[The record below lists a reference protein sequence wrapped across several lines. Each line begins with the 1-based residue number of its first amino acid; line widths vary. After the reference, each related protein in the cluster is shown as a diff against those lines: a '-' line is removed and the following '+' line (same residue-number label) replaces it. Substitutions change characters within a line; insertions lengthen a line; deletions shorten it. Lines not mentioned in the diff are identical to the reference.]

1 MPLPRVTIVGLGPG
15 PLNTL
20 TKATLDAIE
29 NIAVQFVRTHMH
41 PTASLLPNATSF
53 DNLYER
59 FETFDEV
66 YAAIAEKVAAA
77 AIEHGEVLY
86 AVPGSPLVLEN
97 SVKQLALDPR
107 IAVDILP
114 ALSFLDL
121 AWDALGVDPVNA
133 SVRLIDGHQFG
144 QEAVGERGPLL
155 VAQVH
160 SKWVLSDVKLTLEN
174 STGDEPIV
182 ILHHLGLPDQQVI
195 HTSWSQMDQVV
206 EADHLTS
213 LYIPQLASPIDSEMA
228 ALHQLA
234 RTLRQECPWDREQ
247 THESLVKYLLEE
259 TYEVVDALKAL
270 DPSDP
275 STDDA
280 LIDELG
286 DLLYQIEF
294 HAAIAEEQ
302 GRFSIVDIARSIH
315 SKLVRRHPHVFGDA
329 VANTAQDVVTTWQAV
344 KETEREAKSI
354 GQSGPISIFDG
365 VAGSSPSLMFAAKLQ
380 KRAADVGFDWP
391 SFDGALAKVIEETAE
406 LRHAIDAG
414 GDSDAVQME
423 LGDLLFSVVN
433 LSRHIGH
440 DAELALRYASL
451 KFRARFELVEQLAAQ
466 RGLNISALSLDQLD
480 KLWDEAKQL

>member
-29 NIAVQFVRTHMH
+29 RIAVQFVRTQMH
-41 PTASLLPNATSF
+41 PTASLLPTATSF

-59 FETFDEV
+59 FDTFDEV
-66 YAAIAEKVAAA
+66 YAAITDQVVAA

-97 SVKQLALDPR
+97 SVSQLSNDPR
-107 IAVDILP
+107 ILVDILP

-121 AWDALGVDPVNA
+121 AWKELEVDPVNA

-174 STGDEPIV
+174 STGDEPVV
-182 ILHHLGLPDQQVI
+182 ILHHLGMPDQQVI
-195 HTSWSQMDQVV
+195 HTTWSQMDQVV

-259 TYEVVDALKAL
+259 TYEVVDALRAL
-270 DPSDP
+270 DPNDP
-275 STDDA
+275 ATDDA

-329 VANTAQDVVTTWQAV
+329 VANTAQDVVETWQAV
-344 KETEREAKSI
+344 KETEREAKSTD
-354 GQSGPISIFDG
+354 QTGPISIFEG
-365 VAGSSPSLMFAAKLQ
+365 VATSSPSLMFAAKLQ
-380 KRAADVGFDWP
+380 KRAAEVGFDWP
-391 SFDGALAKVIEETAE
+391 SFDGALAKIIEETVE
-406 LRHAIDAG
+406 LRQAIDAG
-414 GDSDAVQME
+414 ADRDAVQME

-440 DAELALRYASL
+440 DAELALRNASL
-451 KFRARFELVEQLAAQ
+451 KFEARFKFVEQIAAQ
-466 RGLNISALSLDQLD
+466 RGLNISTLSLDQLD
-480 KLWDEAKQL
+480 ELWVEAKQL